1 MHRRASLASH
11 ASRRHSAGLSLIEMM
26 VATVVSGVLA
36 SVAYPSY
43 AHAVQKLRRS
53 EALVT
58 LMQVQQAEER
68 FRSGASRYGALDELG
83 LTALPGHH
91 YALTIDAATADGYE
105 ASVVATGAQ
114 TRDRHCRVM
123 KVAVD
128 GGAWTTASGPTAAA
142 ENDAQANRRCW
153 NQ

>member
-1 MHRRASLASH
+1 M
-11 ASRRHSAGLSLIEMM
+11 
-26 VATVVSGVLA
+26 
-36 SVAYPSY
+36 
-43 AHAVQKLRRS
+43 QKLRRS

-68 FRSGASRYGALDELG
+68 FRSGASRYGTLDDLG
-83 LTALPGHH
+83 LTALTGHH
-91 YALTIDAATADGYE
+91 YALTIEAATADGYE

-123 KVAVD
+123 KVAID